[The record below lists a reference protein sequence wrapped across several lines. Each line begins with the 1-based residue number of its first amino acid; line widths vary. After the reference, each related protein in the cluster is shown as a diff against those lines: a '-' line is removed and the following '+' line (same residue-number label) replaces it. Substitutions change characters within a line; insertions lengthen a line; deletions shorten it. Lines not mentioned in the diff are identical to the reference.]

1 MTYNDLNKKGNYNPK
16 SETLDGF
23 LTNIGAFDIAAI
35 QYLYGPNKVK
45 NKGNNVYKLSN
56 KLNGFQCIWD
66 TGGVDVIDASEASG
80 SATINLKNATLENEI
95 GGGGFISSN

>member
-1 MTYNDLNKKGNYNPK
+1 MTYNELNKKGNYNPK
-16 SETLDGF
+16 SETFDGF

-45 NKGNNVYKLSN
+45 NKSNNVYKLSN

-80 SATINLKNATLENEI
+80 SATINLKNATLEKEI
-95 GGGGFISSN
+95 Y